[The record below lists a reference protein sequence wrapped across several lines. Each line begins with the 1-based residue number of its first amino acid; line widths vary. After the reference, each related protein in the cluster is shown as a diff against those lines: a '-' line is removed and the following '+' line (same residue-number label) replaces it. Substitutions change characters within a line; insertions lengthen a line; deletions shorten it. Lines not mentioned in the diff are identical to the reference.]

1 MVGVAGHAVAH
12 HLRQDLGTASL
23 GVLQALEHN
32 HSGAFADHEA
42 VARRA
47 QTLPVAGD
55 VVTDRCDRAETGD
68 DDALETLHHGVAQAC
83 LS

>member
-1 MVGVAGHAVAH
+1 MTTGIKKSDARH
-12 HLRQDLGTASL
+12 
-23 GVLQALEHN
+23 
-32 HSGAFADHEA
+32 A